1 MRHKFRYTL
10 RRNRKKWLSQL
21 VATLFLL
28 FLALNGLCFIAAYGL
43 THYKEPGQWSI
54 ARPKPTSLQVPSQI
68 GLRYQTR
75 RIVLESPGD
84 RSQWLDVWDIPLSR
98 SKASQGTVLMF
109 PGIGG
114 TKGTQLLPSAK
125 VFHDLNYDTVLVDF
139 LGVGESSGTRMTVGY
154 REGEDVAAVLKDAQ
168 KQKLQPP
175 FILYGISMGSA
186 AVLKAIA
193 LDQAQP
199 DAVILE
205 LPYARLVNAVRS
217 RFQVFGVPSFPLCEM
232 TLFWGGVQHGF
243 NALAHNPVEYAR
255 SVTVPTLV
263 LQGERDPWTPPSEIQ
278 DIMTALRGEKFL
290 TIVPDAGHGLLVT
303 VDLSLWTQSVKQFLS
318 RSKK

>member
-1 MRHKFRYTL
+1 MPNKLRYQL
-10 RRNRKKWLSQL
+10 SRNRKKWRSRLMVSLLLL
-21 VATLFLL
+21 VLG
-28 FLALNGLCFIAAYGL
+28 LNGLCFAAAYGL

-54 ARPKPTSLQVPSQI
+54 ARPKPMSTQVPSQV

-75 RIVLESPGD
+75 RIVLDSP
-84 RSQWLDVWDIPLSR
+84 SQWLDVWDIPASR

-109 PGIGG
+109 PGNGG
-114 TKGTQLLPSAK
+114 TKGTQLLPSAQ
-125 VFHDLNYDTVLVDF
+125 VFHDLNYDMVLVDF
-139 LGVGESSGTRMTVGY
+139 LGVGGSSGTRATVGY
-154 REGEDVAAVLKDAQ
+154 REGEDVAAVLKDART
-168 KQKLQPP
+168 QKLQPP

-199 DAVILE
+199 DVVILE
-205 LPYARLVNAVRS
+205 LPYARLVDAVRG
-217 RFQVFGVPSFPLCEM
+217 RFRAFGLPSFPLCEM

-243 NALAHNPVEYAR
+243 NALTHNPVEYAR

-263 LQGERDPWTPPSEIQ
+263 LQGEGDPWTTPGEIQ
-278 DIMTALRGEKFL
+278 EIMAALKGKKSL

-303 VDLSLWTQSVKQFLS
+303 MNPSLCTQSVKQFLD